1 MKKNKLLAI
10 ILVLCLVL
18 GCVLTGCSNNTGTDT
33 TAGGNAD
40 IPDNTTATT
49 TEPTTEPPLELG
61 IETAKQNPALYLT
74 TAIEKTLTAK
84 GSNAETPL
92 EQLMAAMANQG
103 SFSVYVNVPEEGE
116 GNVTFA
122 YRDGVAYMVAGVEVD
137 GENVEIE
144 LWVEGNELC
153 LKCPM
158 LFGETVYGISLDNLE
173 EDLPDCKIWDMMDVD
188 YEDVQEV
195 LQPVLDYVDW
205 LEDAITGDLD
215 LPEETED
222 LVNAIILIY
231 EEIQY
236 TATENGDNAVTITS
250 TMTKEQYEALVDT
263 FVDLCVSDYIMG
275 VVGVTEDISEE
286 VAEIFEDLREMAKAS
301 TGDMTL
307 SVVISN
313 ETGMITSAD
322 VSYVAEVDGMPVSV
336 NMSLDMEDVNDI
348 TLTATSGV
356 TVNGMTMPGYNVEV
370 NFKNGQTG
378 DKSEQKMTVKSND
391 VEVFSIAAICDSNT
405 YTVEVKFDG
414 AEISLGC
421 SYTLTQTELELS
433 NWTLTYDG
441 EEMEIPAQIKVTMDV
456 DCSIPTMPAYKN
468 ILTMTEEEWE
478 AFEDLLPKEDVDVI
492 VPEPDDD
499 MHGDWDYNEE
509 A

>member
-18 GCVLTGCSNNTGTDT
+18 GCALTGCSNNTGTDT

-40 IPDNTTATT
+40 IPDNTTV
-49 TEPTTEPPLELG
+49 PTTEPPLTLG

-74 TAIEKTLTAK
+74 TAIEKTLAAK

-103 SFSVYVNVPEEGE
+103 SFSVDVNVPEEGE

-122 YRDGVAYMVAGVEVD
+122 YRDGVAYMVAGVEAN

-173 EDLPDCKIWDMMDVD
+173 ENLPNCKIWDMMDVD
-188 YEDVQEV
+188 YEDVQEMI
-195 LQPVLDYVDW
+195 QPVLNYVDW
-205 LEDAITGDLD
+205 LEDYMSDNDMEI
-215 LPEETED
+215 PENVEN

-236 TATENGDNAVTITS
+236 TATENGDDAVTITI
-250 TMTKEQYEALVDT
+250 TMTKEQYEKLVDT
-263 FVDLCVSDYIMG
+263 FIDLCVSDYIMG
-275 VVGVTEDISEE
+275 IAGATEDISEE
-286 VAEIFEDLREMAKAS
+286 VAEIFENLREMAKAS

-322 VSYVAEVDGMPVSV
+322 VNYVSETDGVPVSV
-336 NMSLDMEDVNDI
+336 NMSLDMEDVDNI
-348 TLTATSGV
+348 TLTVISTVTFKGETLTSD
-356 TVNGMTMPGYNVEV
+356 NIEI

-378 DKSEQKMTVKSND
+378 DKSEQKMTVKSDN

-405 YTVEVKFDG
+405 YTVEVKVDG
-414 AEISLGC
+414 EEISLGC
-421 SYTLTQTELELS
+421 SYTLTQTKLELS
-433 NWTLTYDG
+433 NWTLTYGG

-478 AFEDLLPKEDVDVI
+478 AFEDLLPKNEET

-499 MHGDWDYNEE
+499 MFGDWDYSEE